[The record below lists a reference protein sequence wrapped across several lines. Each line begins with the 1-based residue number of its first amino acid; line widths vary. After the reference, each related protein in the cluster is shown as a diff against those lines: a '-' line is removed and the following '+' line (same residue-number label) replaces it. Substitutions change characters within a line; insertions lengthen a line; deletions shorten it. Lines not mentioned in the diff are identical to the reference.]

1 MTLLAAAG
9 AAPEQLNPRA
19 LEFVRG
25 DSIIEAWALARF
37 DRNQD
42 GWLTLY
48 EAQAAVDEFRAIA
61 DADRDGQVTPR
72 EYEGGVAFIKARY

>member
-1 MTLLAAAG
+1 MLAAAG
-9 AAPEQLNPRA
+9 AAPEPLNPRV
-19 LEFVRG
+19 LEFVTA
-25 DSIIEAWALARF
+25 DPVIEAWALARF
-37 DRNQD
+37 DRNRD

-72 EYEGGVAFIKARY
+72 EYEGGIAFIRARY